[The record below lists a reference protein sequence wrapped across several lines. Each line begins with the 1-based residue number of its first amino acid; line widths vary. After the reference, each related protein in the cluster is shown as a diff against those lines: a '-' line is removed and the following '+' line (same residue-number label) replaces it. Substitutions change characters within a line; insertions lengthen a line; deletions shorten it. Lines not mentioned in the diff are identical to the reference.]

1 MNRTD
6 LAAEAAQMLSD
17 KSGIRSVSR
26 KIGGIEITDVRV
38 SQSAAERVGKPAG
51 RYITLEGNPDAE
63 GMTALLQRAIE
74 QLVPKSG

>member
-26 KIGGIEITDVRV
+26 KIGGIEITDVREPIMKANEI
-38 SQSAAERVGKPAG
+38 AAAKYE
-51 RYITLEGNPDAE
+51 I
-63 GMTALLQRAIE
+63 
-74 QLVPKSG
+74 